1 MPELHSA
8 RTVILLFVQ
17 TCSRAGGGEQGRKKG
32 EKQRD
37 TQAPKEQDRRA
48 VFATRKLNEIAK

>member
-8 RTVILLFVQ
+8 RAVILLFGQ
-17 TCSRAGGGEQGRKKG
+17 TCSRAGGGKQERTKG

-37 TQAPKEQDRRA
+37 TQAPKERDRRA